1 MIDVNRAQC
10 VALARRHVREKMQQH
25 DGVDAPR
32 ERHRES
38 LAAQVRIRQDAR
50 GHSGQTA
57 LALARLSCAPRG
69 P

>member
-10 VALARRHVREKMQQH
+10 VALARRHMREKMQQY

-32 ERHRES
+32 ERHRDS

-50 GHSGQTA
+50 DRKCQGA
-57 LALARLSCAPRG
+57 LALAGLSCAPRG